1 MGAAEAL
8 ALSEAERR
16 DRGILLIPYGRGGSH
31 LCQQGVM
38 ANWLMPYVRVRSE
51 RREATRWF
59 MRYGRAGAGTR
70 VYLTEVR
77 HE

>member
-1 MGAAEAL
+1 MGVAEA
-8 ALSEAERR
+8 ASA
-16 DRGILLIPYGRGGSH
+16 SKT
-31 LCQQGVM
+31 VM
-38 ANWLMPYVRVRSE
+38 ANWLMPYVRVGSE

-59 MRYGRAGAGTR
+59 MRHGRAGAGTR